1 MFINELTPIFREL
14 ARNPV
19 SFMGGFIS
27 GALKLKLTDDPIHS
41 WLTQQTCTNSSKSSS
56 NTKYSG
62 KAGNPQSISID

>member
-1 MFINELTPIFREL
+1 
-14 ARNPV
+14 
-19 SFMGGFIS
+19 MGGFVS

-41 WLTQQTCTNSSKSSS
+41 WLTQQTCTNSSNSSS